1 MESFTLPDSKVEIE
15 GGRVIETSFTED
27 VLDILLKIRFFV
39 DGINNDAVQDFFRLA
54 LISIIDKCSLK
65 IKDGNGLKFK
75 KELQGCTGFG
85 PTLFGQGIRNV
96 I

>member
-75 KELQGCTGFG
+75 KNYKAVPSGTPFFRTQL
-85 PTLFGQGIRNV
+85 L
-96 I
+96 